1 MALAS
6 PPTLPSNMLQKVTAS
21 SLRREYVSGGK
32 LSWLGLNSK
41 QERVLPWAIDDISAS
56 FGDDIYDRM
65 LRDPQIAAC
74 MQVYKSS
81 IIEEGATFSSPI
93 DDPDDPNVDVAKELN
108 KAAMTMFDNL
118 DTPIDQVCDNMLDA
132 AAYGNKVAE
141 LIWDF
146 QNVDGD
152 TRLNLTGIKPKPRNV
167 TAFVV
172 DAYMNLLGLLYQ
184 SPDRPFSPVLPGS
197 SYVSSSQFAPET
209 ILPLEKFVVLTFRP
223 HDGDPRGS
231 SILRPAYKP
240 WTVKQQIYPEY
251 IKYLAQFAGPSII
264 GFTAEDSDQLPLT
277 DALSNPDTDQ
287 TNSLT
292 PEEEMA
298 TALENFQNGTVAV
311 FPAGADVKP
320 IQMVGE
326 GKAFLSG
333 FAHCDQQIVT
343 AILTQTM
350 ATQES
355 EHMARA
361 AAQVHQDVL
370 DTLIKQGKKI
380 IIRMFQAILRRW
392 IRYNWGDFLLP
403 LCPVVTLGSAE
414 QRQIPSLMASVA
426 QLQGTGYFAP
436 EQMPGVDR
444 MLGLPVRDVT
454 KMEIVPA
461 EGMLPP
467 PPEPTPPDQPQ
478 PQPTSKPAPEGQ

>member
-1 MALAS
+1 MALAR
-6 PPTLPSNMLQKVTAS
+6 PPDLPKSLRQKVTAQTLS
-21 SLRREYVSGGK
+21 REYVSGGR
-32 LSWLGLNSK
+32 LSWLGLNQK

-56 FGDDIYDRM
+56 FGDDIYERM
-65 LRDPQIAAC
+65 LKDPQIAAC

-81 IIEEGATFSSPI
+81 IIEEGASLSSPI
-93 DDPDDPNVDVAKELN
+93 DDPDDPNVEVAKALN
-108 KAAMTMFDNL
+108 QAAVEMFDNL
-118 DTPIDQVCDNMLDA
+118 VTPLDQVLDNMLDA
-132 AAYGNKVAE
+132 AAYGNKTAE
-141 LIWDF
+141 LVWDF
-146 QNVDGD
+146 QTVDGD
-152 TRLNLTGIKPKPRNV
+152 TRLQLTAIKPKPRLV
-167 TAFVV
+167 TAFIV

-184 SPDRPFSPVLPGS
+184 DPAKPFSLIPGT
-197 SYVSSSQFAPET
+197 SYIQASNFSPAD

-223 HDGDPRGS
+223 HDNDPRGS

-251 IKYLAQFAGPSII
+251 IKYLAQFAGPSLI
-264 GFTAEDSDQLPLT
+264 GYTAEDSDQLPTT
-277 DALSNPDTDQ
+277 DALANPDSDQ
-287 TNSLT
+287 TASLT

-298 TALENFQNGTVAV
+298 LALENFHNSTVAV
-311 FPAGADVKP
+311 FPNGAKVEP
-320 IQMVGE
+320 VQMQGD
-326 GKAFLSG
+326 GRAFLNG
-333 FAHCDQQIVT
+333 FGHCDQQMVT

-370 DTLIKQGKKI
+370 DTLIRQGKKI
-380 IIRMFQAILRRW
+380 IVRMIQTILKRW
-392 IRYNWGDFLLP
+392 IRYNWGELLIP

-414 QRQIPSLMASVA
+414 QRQIPSIMASVA

-454 KMEIVPA
+454 KM
-461 EGMLPP
+461 LLP
-467 PPEPTPPDQPQ
+467 PPEPIPDPNVPPAG
-478 PQPTSKPAPEGQ
+478 PTPAPEAP

>member
-1 MALAS
+1 M
-6 PPTLPSNMLQKVTAS
+6 PITLPSNLTQKVNAQTLS
-21 SLRREYVSGGK
+21 REYVSGGN
-32 LSWLGLNSK
+32 LSWLGLNSQ

-56 FGDDIYDRM
+56 FGDDIYERM
-65 LRDPQIAAC
+65 LHDPQIAAC
-74 MQVYKSS
+74 MQVYKAS

-93 DDPDDPNVDVAKELN
+93 DDPDDPNVDLAKDLN
-108 KAAMTMFDNL
+108 LAAMTMFDNL
-118 DTPIDQVCDNMLDA
+118 DTPIDQILDSMLDC
-132 AAYGNKVAE
+132 AAYGNKVGE
-141 LIWDF
+141 LIWAF
-146 QNVDGD
+146 QTIDGD
-152 TRLNLTGIKPKPRNV
+152 LRLQLTGIKPKPRRT

-184 SPDRPFSPVLPGS
+184 SPDRPFAPIVSGS
-197 SYVSSSQFAPET
+197 TYIANNQFT
-209 ILPLEKFVVLTFRP
+209 IDQILPLEKFVVLTFRP

-251 IKYLAQFAGPSII
+251 IKYLAQFAGPSIV
-264 GFTAEDSDQLPLT
+264 GFTAEESDQLPIT
-277 DALSNPDTDQ
+277 DALSNPDADQ
-287 TNSLT
+287 TGSLT

-298 TALENFQNGTVAV
+298 GALERFQNGTVAV
-311 FPAGADVKP
+311 FPFGADVKP
-320 IQMVGE
+320 IQMTGD
-326 GKAFLSG
+326 GRAFLSG

-380 IIRMFQAILRRW
+380 VMRMLQTILKRW
-392 IRYNWGDFLLP
+392 ITYNWGAQLLP
-403 LCPVVTLGSAE
+403 LCPIVTLGSAE

-426 QLQGTGYFAP
+426 QLQGVSFFAP
-436 EQMPGVDR
+436 EQMPGIDR

-454 KMEIVPA
+454 KMEI
-461 EGMLPP
+461 L
-467 PPEPTPPDQPQ
+467 PPEPVVDPNVP
-478 PQPTSKPAPEGQ
+478 PAPPTPEPVTGGQ